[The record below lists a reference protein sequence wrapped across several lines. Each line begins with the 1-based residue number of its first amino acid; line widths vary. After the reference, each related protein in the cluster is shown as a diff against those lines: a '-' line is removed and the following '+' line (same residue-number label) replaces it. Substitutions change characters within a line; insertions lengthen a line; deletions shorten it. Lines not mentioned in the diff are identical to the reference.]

1 MHILHKSNKQYH
13 ELANIS
19 LFQNILSSVMKGTRR
34 LNRLRSKSFG
44 KLHNDINKAV
54 DSVMSTSGEVS
65 SLVYAEHLLNLIEDQ
80 DDNGLK
86 KFLKDLLKNYDIDTK
101 TLLKDVKN
109 YSSNKNSAN
118 FEKVRTS
125 SEPDWIELFRRLN
138 STSNGTYRLVKLR
151 ERIRSLNDEDLKTF
165 DLRLLK
171 LFKYWFNPSFLVL
184 EKIDWETPANILE
197 KIIEYEAVHE
207 INSWDDLRARL
218 APIDRQCFAFFH
230 PLIPNDP
237 LIFVEVA
244 LTTGIPKSIQKII
257 NLDRQEIEIE
267 DANTAIFYS
276 ISNCH
281 NGLLGISFGNFLIK
295 KVAKN
300 LKRELPDLNQ
310 FLTLSPIPGL
320 MKWMEEYAPI
330 TFERC
335 TDKNCSDEELMKK
348 TIKYLTESD
357 RDDGLPNDPV
367 GRFHIGNGASL
378 ERINLNADLSEK
390 GLSQSYGIM
399 ANYLYDLDV
408 VEENHELFFK
418 NKIVQTSNEIK
429 TLKKTYKN

>member
-1 MHILHKSNKQYH
+1 MSF
-13 ELANIS
+13 
-19 LFQNILSSVMKGTRR
+19 FQNIITSVMKGTRR
-34 LNRLRSKSFG
+34 LNRFRSKGFG
-44 KLHNDINKAV
+44 KLHNNINKAV

-65 SLVYAEHLLNLIEDQ
+65 SLVFAEHLLNLIEDL

-101 TLLKDVKN
+101 VLLKDVKN
-109 YSSNKNSAN
+109 YSLNKNTEN
-118 FEKVRTS
+118 FEKIRIS
-125 SEPDWIELFRRLN
+125 SEPGWIELFRRLN
-138 STSNGTYRLVKLR
+138 SSSNGTYRLVKLR
-151 ERIRSLNDEDLKTF
+151 ERIRSLNDEELKTF

-295 KVAKN
+295 QVASN

-310 FLTLSPIPGL
+310 FMTLSPLPGF
-320 MKWMEEYAPI
+320 MKWMEEYSPI
-330 TFERC
+330 SFERC
-335 TDKNCSDEELMKK
+335 TDKNCSEDELTKNA
-348 TIKYLTESD
+348 IKYLTHSE
-357 RDDGLPNDPV
+357 RDDGMPNDPV
-367 GRFHIGNGASL
+367 SRFHIGNGASL
-378 ERINLNADLSEK
+378 ERINLNADTSEK
-390 GLSQSYGIM
+390 GMTQSYGVM

-408 VEENHELFFK
+408 VEENHEIFFK
-418 NKIVQTSNEIK
+418 NKVVPVSSEIES
-429 TLKKTYKN
+429 LKKKHKV

>member
-1 MHILHKSNKQYH
+1 M
-13 ELANIS
+13 S
-19 LFQNILSSVMKGTRR
+19 LFQNILSSLVKGTRR
-34 LNRLRSKSFG
+34 LNRLGSKSFG

-65 SLVYAEHLLNLIEDQ
+65 SLVYAEHLLNLIEAQ
-80 DDNGLK
+80 DDNNLN
-86 KFLKDLLKNYDIDTK
+86 KFLKNLLSNYDIDTK
-101 TLLKDVKN
+101 KLAQDVKN
-109 YSSNKNSAN
+109 YSSEKNEEN
-118 FEKVRTS
+118 LIKINHS
-125 SEPDWIELFRRLN
+125 SEPKWVELFRRLN
-138 STSNGTYRLVKLR
+138 ATSNGTYRLVKLR
-151 ERIRSLNDEDLKTF
+151 ERIQLLNNPELKIF
-165 DLRLLK
+165 DSGLLN

-230 PLIPNDP
+230 PLIPDDP

-244 LTTGIPKSIQKII
+244 LCVGIPKSIQKII
-257 NLDRQEIEIE
+257 KIDRDEIDIE
-267 DANTAIFYS
+267 EANTAIFYS

-335 TDKNCSDEELMKK
+335 ADKNCSDEELMKK

>member
-1 MHILHKSNKQYH
+1 MKSTK
-13 ELANIS
+13 
-19 LFQNILSSVMKGTRR
+19 R
-34 LNRLRSKSFG
+34 LNRFGLKSFG
-44 KLHNDINKAV
+44 NLHNDINKAV
-54 DSVMSTSGEVS
+54 ESVMSTSGEVS
-65 SLVYAEHLLNLIEDQ
+65 SIVYAEHLLNLIEKQ
-80 DDNGLK
+80 DDKSLI
-86 KFLKDLLKNYDIDTK
+86 KFLKNLLLNYDIDTK
-101 TLLKDVKN
+101 KLLKDVKI
-109 YSSNKNSAN
+109 YSSEKNEQNLKKIRS
-118 FEKVRTS
+118 S
-125 SEPDWIELFRRLN
+125 SEPKWIELFRRLN
-138 STSNGTYRLVKLR
+138 STTNGTFRLVKLR
-151 ERIRSLNDEDLKTF
+151 ERIRSLKEPDLKTF
-165 DLRLLK
+165 DSGLLN

-218 APIDRQCFAFFH
+218 APSDRQCFAFFH

-244 LTTGIPKSIQKII
+244 LCEDIPKSIEEIIKI
-257 NLDRQEIEIE
+257 DRTEIDIE

-300 LKRELPDLNQ
+300 LKRELPELNQ
-310 FLTLSPIPGL
+310 FQTLSPLPGL

-335 TDKNCSDEELMKK
+335 SDKNCSNDELMKQ
-348 TIKYLTESD
+348 TVRYLTESN
-357 RDDGLPNDPV
+357 RSDGMPNDPV
-367 GRFHIGNGASL
+367 ARFHIGNGASL
-378 ERINLNADLSEK
+378 ERVNLNADLSSK

-399 ANYLYDLDV
+399 ANYLYDLDI

-418 NKIVQTSNEIK
+418 NKICLLYTSPSPRDR
-429 TLKKTYKN
+429 

>member
-1 MHILHKSNKQYH
+1 LKKI
-13 ELANIS
+13 NIS
-19 LFQNILSSVMKGTRR
+19 
-34 LNRLRSKSFG
+34 
-44 KLHNDINKAV
+44 
-54 DSVMSTSGEVS
+54 
-65 SLVYAEHLLNLIEDQ
+65 AEP
-80 DDNGLK
+80 K
-86 KFLKDLLKNYDIDTK
+86 
-101 TLLKDVKN
+101 
-109 YSSNKNSAN
+109 
-118 FEKVRTS
+118 
-125 SEPDWIELFRRLN
+125 WIELFRRLN
-138 STSNGTYRLVKLR
+138 STSNGTSRLVKLR
-151 ERIRSLNDEDLKTF
+151 ERIRTLNDPELKTF
-165 DLRLLK
+165 DSGLLK

-218 APIDRQCFAFFH
+218 APTDRQCFAFFH

-244 LTTGIPKSIQKII
+244 LCKDIPKSIQEIIKI
-257 NLDRQEIEIE
+257 DRNEIDIE
-267 DANTAIFYS
+267 DVNTAIFYS
-276 ISNCH
+276 ISNCQ

-295 KVAKN
+295 KVAKT
-300 LKRELPDLNQ
+300 LKRELPNLNQ

-335 TDKNCSDEELMKK
+335 SEKSCSDEELLKK
-348 TIKYLTESD
+348 TILYLTESD
-357 RDDGLPNDPV
+357 RSDNMPNDPV

-390 GLSQSYGIM
+390 GLTQSYGVM

-418 NKIVQTSNEIK
+418 NKIVPISNEIK
-429 TLKKTYKN
+429 SIKKKYS